1 MAASTARLRFL
12 GVEHAAF
19 LKSGVA
25 PLIVEHDIHFI
36 NTVGFDTQ
44 TTDISFEG
52 DNQSV
57 RKTFLTGITIN
68 ITADTYDLAAI
79 TGAFEKDIVTTG
91 LPTDIEERVYFGDSV
106 EAAGVRCG
114 FLAQVLAEN
123 LTSNE
128 IEVVDFVAPMG
139 TLTVARPPNLQY
151 NTKGQL
157 TMVFTAEK
165 TEDDISGTP
174 LPGITNG
181 AIFWYLD
188 RHKVT

>member
-19 LKSGVA
+19 LKSTT
-25 PLIVEHDIHFI
+25 PPTIVEHDIHFI

-79 TGAFEKDIVTTG
+79 TGAFAKNVVTAA
-91 LPTDIEERVYFGDSV
+91 LPTGIEERVYFGDSV

-128 IEVVDFVAPMG
+128 IETVDFVAPMG

-165 TEDDISGTP
+165 TGVDMGAVA
-174 LPGITNG
+174 LPGLENG
-181 AIFWYLD
+181 NIFWYLD
-188 RHKVT
+188 RHEVA

>member
-19 LKSGVA
+19 LKA
-25 PLIVEHDIHFI
+25 PVPPAIVEHDIHFI

-44 TTDISFEG
+44 TTDIAFEG

-57 RKTFLTGITIN
+57 RKTFLTGITVN

-79 TGAFEKDIVTTG
+79 TGAFGKDVVTAG
-91 LPTDIEERVYFGDSV
+91 LPTGVDERVYFGDSV
-106 EAAGVRCG
+106 EAAGVKCG
-114 FLAQVLAEN
+114 FTAQVLAEN
-123 LTSNE
+123 LTDNT
-128 IEVVDFVAPMG
+128 IETVNFVSPKG

-157 TMVFTAEK
+157 TMVYSAEK
-165 TEDDISGTP
+165 SSVDIANVA
-174 LPGITNG
+174 LPTAPTGG
-181 AIFWYLD
+181 VFWWLD
-188 RHKVT
+188 RLTP